1 MKLFINLPYTRCLK
15 CGRFFFGKEIL
26 TKVNNRQKIKF
37 LNFGT
42 SIFKIYDD
50 KKMEELQMKTE
61 SSEKLRETLLNIKI
75 IKHEE

>member
-50 KKMEELQMKTE
+50 KKIEEL
-61 SSEKLRETLLNIKI
+61 
-75 IKHEE
+75 